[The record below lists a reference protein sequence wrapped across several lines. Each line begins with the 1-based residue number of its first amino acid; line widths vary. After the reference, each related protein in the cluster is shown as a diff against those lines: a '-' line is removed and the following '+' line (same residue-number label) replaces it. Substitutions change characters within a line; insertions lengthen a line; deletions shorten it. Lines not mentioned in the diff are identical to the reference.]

1 MCLDEQGEENGD
13 GVDVRSNVQLAV
25 LRIKLMTGARCR
37 VSVPVPAM
45 APGGGKRQR
54 MPSASSG

>member
-25 LRIKLMTGARCR
+25 LRIKLRRCAC
-37 VSVPVPAM
+37 VSVPELCVFVAE
-45 APGGGKRQR
+45 AVSRRRDVVGC
-54 MPSASSG
+54 